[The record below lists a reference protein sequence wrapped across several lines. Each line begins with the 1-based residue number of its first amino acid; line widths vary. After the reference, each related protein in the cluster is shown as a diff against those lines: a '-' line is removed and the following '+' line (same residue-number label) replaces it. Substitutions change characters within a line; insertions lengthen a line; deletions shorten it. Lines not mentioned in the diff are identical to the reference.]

1 MAGLFI
7 STFLSMKS
15 EATNISRPKHAGIA
29 NAAFRDHF
37 KPTKIASAFGITP
50 PRARQT
56 HEKTAK
62 S

>member
-7 STFLSMKS
+7 STFLSIIS
-15 EATNISRPKHAGIA
+15 EAINISRPKAAGMA
-29 NAAFRDHF
+29 NAALRDHF
-37 KPTKIASAFGITP
+37 KPTKIANAFGITP

-56 HEKTAK
+56 QEITAK